1 MPLVVRGKLAN
12 SAPFLERAR
21 QIWRPQS
28 QRCPV
33 RAVRELREVQVATGI
48 YFEEDRPCSVSATP
62 QDWVRI
68 PANTAA
74 GVIHEVDQP
83 VRDRGADDGPSGI
96 GVR

>member
-1 MPLVVRGKLAN
+1 M
-12 SAPFLERAR
+12 
-21 QIWRPQS
+21 
-28 QRCPV
+28 

-48 YFEEDRPCSVSATP
+48 YFEEDRPRSVSATP
-62 QDWVRI
+62 QVWVRI